1 MDCALKL
8 LVGFSVGLFLC
19 ASAYAETVAGSED
32 FIHLDKVDGTWWL
45 VDAEGERFVV
55 TGMNHI
61 SFTTRFAPYNKDFW
75 LEEFGPG
82 LFDEN
87 GVVWHG
93 AEAKSWLCRIVKDHK
108 DYGFSTIAFHHP
120 PELPS
125 EYFEELGIHY
135 LGKLK
140 LGETS
145 HLNVVWGGGF
155 PDVFSDE
162 WQTESERR
170 VQAFTAKH
178 KDNKHLIGYTYSDLP
193 EYAYEAFLQRHEWQI
208 QRFDVYVLH
217 PWIEALV
224 SRPGMPKAKQIW
236 VDVLKGRYPSAAA
249 AGVAY
254 DIEVETWDDFAE
266 ISEWGLPDDE
276 EQGIGDMT
284 VMSKIITET
293 WLKTHHDLIRKY
305 DPNHLILGDKVSAHG
320 PAQPDW
326 VWELVSKYVDVVLIQ
341 DFEFFDEEHE
351 AKLRHIHEKTGKPI
365 INGDHAYATLRPNMR
380 AHKGVPVENLTRV
393 GEEYTRYTRGTMALP
408 FMLGWQYCGYI
419 EQWAGATNDS
429 TGQEQPGFFDPFGE
443 PLVDALVLV
452 KKANESAVSWHE
464 AAEIETAED

>member
-1 MDCALKL
+1 MDCARKL
-8 LVGFSVGLFLC
+8 LVGISVGLFLC

-93 AEAKSWLCRIVKDHK
+93 AEAKSWLRRIVKDHK

-162 WQTESERR
+162 WLNESERR

-254 DIEVETWDDFAE
+254 DVE
-266 ISEWGLPDDE
+266 
-276 EQGIGDMT
+276 
-284 VMSKIITET
+284 
-293 WLKTHHDLIRKY
+293 
-305 DPNHLILGDKVSAHG
+305 
-320 PAQPDW
+320 
-326 VWELVSKYVDVVLIQ
+326 
-341 DFEFFDEEHE
+341 
-351 AKLRHIHEKTGKPI
+351 
-365 INGDHAYATLRPNMR
+365 
-380 AHKGVPVENLTRV
+380 VENLTRV

-443 PLVDALVLV
+443 PLVEALVLV

-464 AAEIETAED
+464 AAQLETAED